1 MLGALGLEPDEELV
15 YRALLGR
22 PSATAMLLADL
33 LDRPEP
39 TVEKILARLVEC
51 GLAIRSGGEAFAA
64 APPAMAL
71 GALITERRDGLRI
84 AEQAL
89 VSLAEEHRAA
99 VAGRSISELIE
110 VVSGVDAIRHRF
122 QQVQQA
128 ARREIRNFVTSPFIA
143 VPPGAN
149 AQEDAAVDRGV
160 GFRVVLERAVLAEPG
175 IVEEIVDSLNR
186 GVQLRIVDSLPMKLI
201 LADDDLALVPIMAPL
216 VVPPPGGEP
225 GAVLLHRSG
234 LLAALD
240 ALFEMV
246 WLRAYPLELANFSPG
261 GAAYVELDNDG
272 PTELDRRILSLL
284 LSGLTDQAVATQL
297 DLSLRTLQ
305 RRLRHL
311 MDLAGVETRMQ
322 LGWQAARHGWA

>member
-1 MLGALGLEPDEELV
+1 MLGVLGLDPEEEFV

-39 TVEKILARLVEC
+39 VVDQALSRLVEN
-51 GLAIRSGGEAFAA
+51 GLALRSGGEAFVA

-89 VSLAEEHRAA
+89 VTLAEEHRAA

-128 ARREIRNFVTSPFIA
+128 ARTEIRNFVTAPYLA
-143 VPPGAN
+143 VPPGSN
-149 AQEDAAVDRGV
+149 AQEDAAAARGV
-160 GFRVVLERAVLAEPG
+160 RFRVVLERSVLAQPNIIDE
-175 IVEEIVDSLNR
+175 VVDSLER
-186 GVQLRIVDSLPMKLI
+186 GVELRVADQLPMKLI
-201 LADDDLALVPIMAPL
+201 LADSELALVPVTAPSAAQ
-216 VVPPPGGEP
+216 PGSEP

-234 LLAALD
+234 LLAALE
-240 ALFEMV
+240 ALFETV
-246 WLRAYPLELANFSPG
+246 WQRAYPLELSSLGSDGLP
-261 GAAYVELDNDG
+261 YVELDTDG

-311 MDLAGVETRMQ
+311 MDLAGVDTRMQ
-322 LGWQAARHGWA
+322 LGWHAARHEWA

>member
-1 MLGALGLEPDEELV
+1 MLGVLGLEPEEEFV

-33 LDRPEP
+33 LGRPEAV
-39 TVEKILARLVEC
+39 VEKALSRLVDA
-51 GLAIRSGGEAFAA
+51 GLALRSGGEAFVA

-89 VSLAEEHRAA
+89 VTLAEEHRAA

-128 ARREIRNFVTSPFIA
+128 ARTEIRNFVTAPYIA
-143 VPPGAN
+143 VPPGSN
-149 AQEDAAVDRGV
+149 AQEDAAAARGV
-160 GFRVVLERAVLAEPG
+160 RFRVVLERSVLAQPG
-175 IVEEIVDSLNR
+175 IIDEVVDSLER
-186 GVQLRIVDSLPMKLI
+186 GVELRVADELPMKLI
-201 LADDDLALVPIMAPL
+201 LADGDLALVPVTAPHA
-216 VVPPPGGEP
+216 VQPGGEP

-234 LLAALD
+234 LLAALE
-240 ALFEMV
+240 ALFETV
-246 WLRAYPLELANFSPG
+246 WQRAYPLELSSLRPDG
-261 GAAYVELDNDG
+261 LPYVELDADE

-311 MDLAGVETRMQ
+311 MDLAGVDTRMQ
-322 LGWQAARHGWA
+322 LGWHAARHEWA

>member
-1 MLGALGLEPDEELV
+1 MLGVLGLEPEEELV

-33 LDRPEP
+33 LDRPE
-39 TVEKILARLVEC
+39 TAVEKALSRLVET
-51 GLAIRSGGEAFAA
+51 GLALRSGGEAFVA

-89 VSLAEEHRAA
+89 VTLAEEHRAA

-128 ARREIRNFVTSPFIA
+128 ARTEIRNFVTAPYIA

-149 AQEDAAVDRGV
+149 AQEDAAAARGV
-160 GFRVVLERAVLAEPG
+160 RFRVVLERSVLAQPG
-175 IVEEIVDSLNR
+175 IVDEVVDSLER
-186 GVQLRIVDSLPMKLI
+186 GVELRVADQLPMKLI
-201 LADDDLALVPIMAPL
+201 LADGDLALVPVTAPHA
-216 VVPPPGGEP
+216 PQPGGEP

-234 LLAALD
+234 LLAALE
-240 ALFEMV
+240 ALFETV
-246 WLRAYPLELANFSPG
+246 WLRAYPLELSSLRPDG
-261 GAAYVELDNDG
+261 LPYVELDADE

-284 LSGLTDQAVATQL
+284 LSGLTDQVVATQL

-322 LGWQAARHGWA
+322 LGWHAARHEWA